1 MACISNKRKLYIKKI
16 SIDIHC
22 TLTSTLCSSQVDCSD
37 EYFGVNLSCLFS
49 SGNHLWPLIVP
60 PSGNHLRPLRLCALA
75 ECAILFIAIQTPPP
89 PPHGF

>member
-37 EYFGVNLSCLFS
+37 EYFGVNLSC
-49 SGNHLWPLIVP
+49 
-60 PSGNHLRPLRLCALA
+60 
-75 ECAILFIAIQTPPP
+75 
-89 PPHGF
+89 